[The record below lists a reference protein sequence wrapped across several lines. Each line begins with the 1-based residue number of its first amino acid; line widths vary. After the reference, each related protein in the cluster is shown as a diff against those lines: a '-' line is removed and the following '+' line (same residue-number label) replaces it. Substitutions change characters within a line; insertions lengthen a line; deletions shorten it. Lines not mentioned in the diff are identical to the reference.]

1 MTCSVFISWNEL
13 RALRASW
20 MYLCNLYL
28 SSLDICVIRPGGEE
42 RCYASSQPGPRAPL
56 AASVNLWYSVHH
68 FGNGSDSWCLL
79 TSVAEVIGV
88 QRSGNHFPHLGHSW
102 IPECIQQ
109 ASFEGLLC
117 SQGTHEGPRMCFSGL
132 GGEGGGGM
140 ICTSLHL
147 GFSCSQ
153 GSNLLLLHLQWAE
166 THCPY
171 PLCNWNFKVSEGSLP
186 TPLMTSSP
194 LSGHSRA
201 ALLPEASEK
210 EGEVGNPHL
219 LFTHSDLCWAPI
231 VCSTGG
237 H

>member
-1 MTCSVFISWNEL
+1 
-13 RALRASW
+13 
-20 MYLCNLYL
+20 
-28 SSLDICVIRPGGEE
+28 
-42 RCYASSQPGPRAPL
+42 
-56 AASVNLWYSVHH
+56 
-68 FGNGSDSWCLL
+68 
-79 TSVAEVIGV
+79 
-88 QRSGNHFPHLGHSW
+88 
-102 IPECIQQ
+102 
-109 ASFEGLLC
+109 
-117 SQGTHEGPRMCFSGL
+117 
-132 GGEGGGGM
+132 M

-219 LFTHSDLCWAPI
+219 LFTRSDLC
-231 VCSTGG
+231 
-237 H
+237 